1 MFKKLFYITFLF
13 SIILTGNNIASDT
26 DYSICATNADGAIL
40 VIENFILFK
49 KEQSINLIQSYEDRY
64 ELD

>member
-26 DYSICATNADGAIL
+26 DYNICATNADGAIL
-40 VIENFILFK
+40 VIENFIK
-49 KEQSINLIQSYEDRY
+49 
-64 ELD
+64 

>member
-1 MFKKLFYITFLF
+1 MIKKLFYITFLF

-40 VIENFILFK
+40 VIENFIK
-49 KEQSINLIQSYEDRY
+49 
-64 ELD
+64 